1 VKPVKWSL
9 LAVFLIAVSGCGKS
23 TPKPE
28 TSKPLSPEDDP
39 RAIKIGIFLPLS
51 GMNMT
56 FGQAALDGAKLA
68 VSQINAAGGVTGR
81 PVALVVEDT
90 HSTPGD
96 AARAVRALAAKKV
109 VAVIGEVTSD
119 ETLAAAAVAVELGL
133 PMVAPGATVPEV
145 TQVGNWVFRICYV
158 DPFPGVV
165 MSKFAQS
172 LGVTR
177 AAVVYDL
184 SNRYSNS
191 LAAGFHDDFK
201 NADGGIVA
209 AETYTAG
216 AADFS
221 TQLKALKD
229 SNPDVIFLPAYFAD
243 AVAIVKQAR
252 KMGIEVPFLGT
263 DGWESEEFLKAG
275 GTDVNNCYFASHFS
289 AGDSSDRT
297 WQFVTAFEGM
307 FARQPIALSALGYDA
322 VNFVADGIRRAGGV
336 AADPLRDALAR
347 TKDFPGVT
355 GNVTLDEK
363 RNPSKSAI
371 VIRVNDG
378 KFTYLQTEAP

>member
-1 VKPVKWSL
+1 MKWSL

-263 DGWESEEFLKAG
+263 DGWESEEFLKDG
-275 GTDVNNCYFASHFS
+275 GTDVNNCYFASNFS